1 MAWWKEV
8 EEPDGSIRF
17 ARTYDARDLSNSWG
31 LRADLG
37 GCVISTKF
45 IGSAALAHYET
56 FIFKRDKNT
65 LMTLHEERFD
75 TREKAAAGH
84 ETLVEVWRKK
94 MADDVWATVKDVV
107 CVGMEYRAVDAA
119 GATVMVMSE
128 EGARRAKEFLRV
140 RGEIP

>member
-17 ARTYDARDLSNSWG
+17 ARTYDARDLAGAWS

-45 IGSAALAHYET
+45 IGSLATAHYET
-56 FIFKRDKNT
+56 IVFGRDGSALGT
-65 LMTLHEERFD
+65 LYDAQFTSREE
-75 TREKAAAGH
+75 AIAGH
-84 ETLVEVWRKK
+84 QSLVEKWRRK
-94 MADDVWATVKDVV
+94 MADDVWATVKDVI
-107 CVGMEYRAVDAA
+107 CVGMEYRAVDAE
-119 GATVMVMSE
+119 GATVMVLSE
-128 EGARRAKEFLRV
+128 DGARRAKEFLRI